1 MQNTSDLANTHKD
14 IINALH
20 AVNEIFDAAFVQN
33 VHGIPTS
40 LSRLCTDKLVAV
52 QQTLSYLRDNLPAD
66 TAESPTPP
74 QSNIVCPVDIDNT
87 IPVKIGSLFSSGAD
101 LLVQQ
106 VNCQGVMGAGLAKQI
121 AFHYPEVYREYK
133 AFCQK
138 YATSAEMLGK
148 VLIVETYG
156 DTYVANIFAQD
167 KYGRNGCFTDYAAL
181 KEGFTKVAES
191 AKTANMS
198 VAIPYGIGCGL
209 AGGNWEIVNS
219 IIAEAFVGY
228 PKVSLWRL

>member
-33 VHGIPTS
+33 VHGIPTN

-52 QQTLSYLRDNLPAD
+52 QQTLLYLLDNLSAD
-66 TAESPTPP
+66 TVKSTTPP
-74 QSNIVCPVDIDNT
+74 QPNIHSAHTDNT

-167 KYGRNGCFTDYAAL
+167 KCGRNGCFTDYAAL

>member
-1 MQNTSDLANTHKD
+1 MQSTSDLAKAYKD
-14 IINALH
+14 IIDALH

-33 VHGIPTS
+33 VHGLPTS
-40 LSRLCTDKLVAV
+40 LSRLCTDRLVAV
-52 QQTLSYLRDNLPAD
+52 RQTLSYLRDNLPTD
-66 TAESPTPP
+66 TVESPTPP
-74 QSNIVCPVDIDNT
+74 QSNIVHTDNT

-121 AFHYPEVYREYK
+121 AFHYSEVYREYK

-156 DTYVANIFAQD
+156 GTHVANIFAQD
-167 KYGRNGCFTDYAAL
+167 KYGRNDCFTDYAAL
-181 KEGFTKVAES
+181 RKGFAKVAEF
-191 AKTANMS
+191 AKTTNMS

-209 AGGNWEIVNS
+209 AGGNWEIVNN
-219 IIAEAFVGY
+219 IIAEAFAGY